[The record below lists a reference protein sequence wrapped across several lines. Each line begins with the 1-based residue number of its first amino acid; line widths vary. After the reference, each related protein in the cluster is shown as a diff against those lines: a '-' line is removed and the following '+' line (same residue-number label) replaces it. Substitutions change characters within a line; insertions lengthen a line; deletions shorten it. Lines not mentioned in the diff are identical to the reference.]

1 MRSRQDVSDI
11 RNPIQKGFPQMPSGG
26 LANSR
31 NPILEDATKQNEN
44 GYCDLEILETH
55 LEMFLNYFCK
65 YRKQV
70 KRKCNI
76 LKDI

>member
-1 MRSRQDVSDI
+1 
-11 RNPIQKGFPQMPSGG
+11 MPSGG

-31 NPILEDATKQNEN
+31 NLILEDATKQNEN